1 MCFWFLTNTIIK
13 NNYQNSNQTWTKW
26 ENNMVYFVGDTPS
39 EMYIGLV
46 VCVLN
51 PKNYQLT
58 ILRELSLMFLGLYI
72 SPKL

>member
-1 MCFWFLTNTIIK
+1 
-13 NNYQNSNQTWTKW
+13 
-26 ENNMVYFVGDTPS
+26 MVYFVGYTPS

-51 PKNYQLT
+51 PKNYQLK
-58 ILRELSLMFLGLYI
+58 ILRKLSLMFLGLYI